1 MYASLLA
8 GNMRKFTTLQG
19 IPAPLDEANIDTD
32 IIFPARFLLLMN
44 KKGLGKHV
52 FKERRKSG
60 VKKSNFVLDMPP
72 YDTSEILVTGPRFG
86 IGSSR
91 EQAVWA
97 LTEFGIRCIIARS
110 FGDIFFANCLKNGLL
125 PIVLDG
131 EKHQRLMKAAK
142 DAVSITIDLESQTIS
157 LGQDKISFDVP
168 ARGKELLLSG
178 LDETAEILAN
188 EVTAI
193 DTFENKQRSLMP
205 WLYPIR

>member
-1 MYASLLA
+1 
-8 GNMRKFTTLQG
+8 MRKFTTLSG

-52 FKERRKSG
+52 FNERRKSG
-60 VKKSNFVLDMPP
+60 IKKSDFVLDTPP
-72 YDTSEILVTGPRFG
+72 YENTEILVSGPRFG

-97 LTEFGIRCIIARS
+97 LTEYGIRCIIAPS

-125 PIVLDG
+125 PIVLSGD
-131 EKHQRLMKAAK
+131 EHMRLMEAAKAALT
-142 DAVSITIDLESQTIS
+142 ITIDLPSQSI
-157 LGQDKISFDVP
+157 LLEQDKILFDVP
-168 ARGKELLLSG
+168 PRGKELLLSG

-188 EVTAI
+188 EADAI
-193 DTFENKQRSLMP
+193 GAFEHQQRGQMP
-205 WLYPIR
+205 WLYPNSNT

>member
-1 MYASLLA
+1 
-8 GNMRKFTTLQG
+8 MRKFTTLRG

-44 KKGLGKHV
+44 KKGLGEHV

-60 VKKSNFVLDMPP
+60 VKKSNFILDIPP
-72 YDTSEILVTGPRFG
+72 YENAEILITGPRFG

-97 LTEFGIRCIIARS
+97 LTEFGIRCIIAPS

-125 PIVLDG
+125 PIVLNG
-131 EKHQRLMKAAK
+131 EEHKRLMDTAKAAN
-142 DAVSITIDLESQTIS
+142 SILVDLKSQTIA
-157 LGQDKISFDVP
+157 LDQDLISFDVP
-168 ARGKELLLSG
+168 RRGKELLLNG

-188 EVTAI
+188 EADAITA
-193 DTFENKQRSLMP
+193 FENQQRPHMP
-205 WLYPIR
+205 WLYPNTKTQN

>member
-1 MYASLLA
+1 
-8 GNMRKFTTLQG
+8 MRKFTTLHG

-60 VKKSNFVLDMPP
+60 VNKSNFVLDTPP

-97 LTEFGIRCIIARS
+97 LTEFGFRCVIAPS

-131 EKHQRLMKAAK
+131 PKHQSLMNAAK
-142 DAVSITIDLESQTIS
+142 DAVSISIDLRSQIIT
-157 LGQDKISFDVP
+157 LGQNEISFVVP

-188 EVTAI
+188 EASAI
-193 DTFENKQRSLMP
+193 DAFEQKQRSQMP
-205 WLYPIR
+205 WLYHNRLR